1 MPVVADDVDDAERE
15 IHAVRQIDA
24 RLLVVHGPD
33 VRHRRGGGG
42 VDELPSPA
50 RVVAQGEAS
59 AGADHD
65 VAGTIGTVGDAVRL
79 ELVDAELIVRGHGVA
94 RIRRV
99 VDHHAVQHR
108 VGPAREGADPARAVV
123 VADLDSGLAV
133 GAAVVPGGHIYRL
146 EVAGA
151 EIELPRDLHV
161 PGYLRQIARYGYP
174 RPTPVGALP

>member
-1 MPVVADDVDDAERE
+1 MPGKAAEEGVVTQGPEQ
-15 IHAVRQIDA
+15 RQIERHGAGNAQHVKGLGIIAHQQCA
-24 RLLVVHGPD
+24 RFTRRPPEALLSD
-33 VRHRRGGGG
+33 RDLMSQKCRC
-42 VDELPSPA
+42 DICI
-50 RVVAQGEAS
+50 QQ
-59 AGADHD
+59 
-65 VAGTIGTVGDAVRL
+65 T
-79 ELVDAELIVRGHGVA
+79 ELIGCRDGEA

-99 VDHHAVQHR
+99 VDDHAVQDR
-108 VGPAREGADPARAVV
+108 VGPACKRADPSVTVV

-151 EIELPRDLHV
+151 EIELPRDLYV